1 MNLAARVAQGDQAQT
16 THGHAQEGFL
26 SLQAGFLPLQPP
38 LTALPH
44 SHRDWDQVATDLPSL
59 VEQGAVTASLQNLPP
74 FGTTETELPPEYL
87 CRAASLLGILAHTS
101 VREQETRLRLK
112 NQSGSQ
118 LPAHLNRAWEG
129 VCERLGRP
137 GAGMTYSDLI
147 LYNWRLKDP
156 TQPRKVENLELMIPV
171 YGSPEERI
179 FYMTM
184 AEMHDVAGRCLP
196 ALLAL
201 EKCQAEQNTIG
212 LESALHELQ
221 GMLQTITYDSLL
233 KIDPNP
239 YSALHV
245 DHLVWAKTVAPFA
258 FPIRPGELGLSGG
271 GSPLFHCL
279 DLLFQRKDYQSQIGQ
294 ELLHLRR
301 WMPPDL
307 WAFLQAVDAL
317 QLPQFVK
324 EQGNL
329 SQQNLYRQ
337 TFEAYAGER
346 GWLGLHRLKVYGF
359 MEVGFKAGRTQ
370 TNGGFT
376 GEVEQRSWEVLD
388 QSLNASRLE
397 RQSAPAVGRCPFAHH
412 KSTAA
417 TPRPESPVHHVQLDL
432 QNQGLSYQTGD
443 RLGVFPLNSE
453 DVVNKTLQALNASGQ
468 EMIELNG
475 VWRTAWRQ
483 LQPETTTQAENEISS
498 TESIALRH
506 FLQRA
511 KLRPLLRP
519 VGKALYQLS
528 RSPQLLQILE
538 SRSED
543 QYELWQ
549 IFELLKGENFDLRR
563 LCKAKAWQP
572 ESLAKLIPP
581 ERFRVYS
588 ISSAG
593 DLTSAAEEVDLT
605 IGQLTYQSQTPEP
618 IQQSGTASHF
628 LSSNPQGPIP
638 VQIVRPSR
646 FRLPP
651 DPERPRVMFAG
662 GTGIS
667 PFRGF
672 WQSREKQPMTQ
683 PDWLFLGIQSPE
695 HLYYQSEL
703 EKAVSQGQ
711 LEVRVAFS
719 RSPLRL
725 AWNQNRQ
732 TFAFEDGEKM
742 RIQALIHAPEN
753 AEALWQLLRPQSEG
767 GQGGYFYICGQTHFA
782 HSVIASIKAIL
793 ATYLPG
799 NPTPESQAVLD
810 YFRKWVAE
818 GRLMMDIFTTFAPAN
833 SPGVKDY
840 QVYDNSEVLLHNTPQ
855 NGYWMVIQGQVY
867 DLSEF
872 MYLHP
877 GGERLIR
884 TNAGLDATA
893 SYEQVEHHLNSE
905 VHAMLDLYKIGKIR
919 RLNFG
924 DKWGVAVVPHSHP
937 RLETAAV
944 TATGM
949 VYLSLHDAY
958 RHWMRYIY
966 TVIESENALRNNLSL
981 KQAAL
986 TAHDGSQYLNFIKA
1000 GLLLEVQ
1007 QLFLDNYLPQLTGA
1021 KLHFLWCITIGL
1033 CDAQAQITHLQAE
1046 LHHVEES
1053 PPALRARQKIAQI
1066 SVYLDSA
1073 ENLSESQSQL
1083 SQELAHLQR
1092 ASLRFIQS
1100 LKLKLSGG
1108 LKAFEKYEQAVM
1120 EKGRQALMEALLS
1133 VPVLLERYY
1142 EDLSQEWEDL

>member
-1 MNLAARVAQGDQAQT
+1 MSLAASIAQGDQIQSSP
-16 THGHAQEGFL
+16 GHAQEGFL
-26 SLQAGFLPLQPP
+26 SLQAGFLPLQAPLAQLPP
-38 LTALPH
+38 
-44 SHRDWDQVATDLPSL
+44 SHLAWDQLASTLPSV
-59 VEQGAVTASLQNLPP
+59 VEQGAVTASVQDLPP
-74 FGTTETELPPEYL
+74 FGSSEAELPPEYL
-87 CRAASLLGILAHTS
+87 CRAASLLGILAHTCI
-101 VREQETRLRLK
+101 REQETRLRLK
-112 NQSGSQ
+112 VQTGSH
-118 LPAHLNRAWEG
+118 LPEHLNQAWEV
-129 VCERLGRP
+129 VCQRLGRP

-156 TQPRKVENLELMIPV
+156 DQPRKVENLQLMIPV

-184 AEMHDVAGRCLP
+184 AEMHDVARRSLP
-196 ALLAL
+196 ALLSL
-201 EKCQAEQNTIG
+201 EKCRKEKNRAG
-212 LESALHELQ
+212 LDSALYELQ
-221 GMLQTITYDSLL
+221 ACLQTMTYDSLL

-239 YSALHV
+239 YSAHHV
-245 DHLVWAKTVAPFA
+245 DQLVWAKTVAPFA

-271 GSPLFHCL
+271 GSPVFHCL

-294 ELLHLRR
+294 ELLHLRN

-307 WAFLQAVDAL
+307 LAFLQAVEAL
-317 QLPQFVK
+317 QLPQFVQ
-324 EQGNL
+324 EYGSL

-337 TFEAYAGER
+337 TVEAYAGER

-370 TNGGFT
+370 TNGGFA
-376 GEVEQRSWEVLD
+376 GEVEQRSWEALD
-388 QSLNASRLE
+388 QSINASRLE
-397 RQSAPAVGRCPFAHH
+397 RKSAPPVGRCPFAHH
-412 KSTAA
+412 KATAA
-417 TPRPESPVHHVQLDL
+417 TPQPESPVKHVQLDL
-432 QNQGLSYQTGD
+432 KDQGLSYQTGD

-453 DVVNKTLQALNASGQ
+453 TLVAKTLQALNASGQ

-475 VWRTAWRQ
+475 VWRTAWSEI
-483 LQPETTTQAENEISS
+483 QPEAASPEKVLLK
-498 TESIALRH
+498 A
-506 FLQRA
+506 FLARA

-528 RSPQLLQILE
+528 RSPQLHEILE
-538 SRSED
+538 RRSED

-593 DLTSAAEEVDLT
+593 DLQTPAEDVHLT
-605 IGQLTYQSQTPEP
+605 IGQLNYQSQTADPV
-618 IQQSGTASHF
+618 QQYGTASQF
-628 LSSNPQGPIP
+628 LSSTPTEPIP
-638 VQIVRPSR
+638 VQVVRPSR
-646 FRLPP
+646 FRLPT
-651 DPERPRVMFAG
+651 DPERPLVMFAG

-672 WQSREKQPMTQ
+672 WQSRQNSQLNQ

-695 HLYYQSEL
+695 HLYYQTEL
-703 EKAVSQGQ
+703 ESAVSKGQ
-711 LEVRVAFS
+711 LQVRVAFS
-719 RSPLRL
+719 RSEMGL
-725 AWNQNRQ
+725 AWNPAAQQ
-732 TFAFEDGEKM
+732 FAFEAGEKM
-742 RIQALIHAPEN
+742 RIQALMQTPGN
-753 AEALWQLLRPQSEG
+753 AAALWQLLRPESEG
-767 GQGGYFYICGQTHFA
+767 GKGGYFYICGQTHFA
-782 HSVIASIKAIL
+782 HSVIASLKAIL
-793 ATYLPG
+793 AKYLPG
-799 NPTPESQAVLD
+799 SPSPESDDVLD
-810 YFRKWVAE
+810 YFRKWVAD

-833 SPGVKDY
+833 SPGVKNY
-840 QVYDNSEVLLHNTPQ
+840 QVYDNSEVLIHNTPQ

-884 TNAGLDATA
+884 TNAGLDATS

-919 RLNFG
+919 RLDFG
-924 DKWGVAVVPHSHP
+924 DKWGVAVVPHTHQ

-944 TATGM
+944 AATGM

-966 TVIESENALRNNLSL
+966 AVVESENALRNNLSL
-981 KQAAL
+981 KQTAL

-1000 GLLLEVQ
+1000 SLLLEVQ
-1007 QLFLDNYLPQLTGA
+1007 QLFLDNYLPQLTGP

-1033 CDAQAQITHLQAE
+1033 CDAQAQVTHLQAE
-1046 LHHVEES
+1046 LQSVEES
-1053 PPALRARQKIAQI
+1053 PPAQRARKKIAQL

-1073 ENLSESQSQL
+1073 ENLAESQMQL

-1108 LKAFEKYEQAVM
+1108 LKAFEKHEQTVM